1 MDVSDKDET
10 VQKRNLSNNIVLCL
24 MKNNTSGGD
33 VDCLEGGEVG
43 KSKNNSLGA
52 EIGGKDK
59 EGAASVQRNGDEG
72 ISEKACQE
80 EEKRRREQE
89 RRKEFELMKLR
100 KDQKRREEEE
110 RKRAKREEKWKEEQE
125 AKAREEEAQA
135 LEEEA
140 RVNAEAEESRR
151 REQRELE
158 ELAGMLRQ
166 SLEVEEAER
175 QVLAEEEEMRL
186 MEGVVEATRKEKKRK
201 MAGERSRRPTMA
213 REWRMVRQRRR
224 SQEQSM
230 AKVESDSSL
239 LSNEPTHD
247 SREHIIIEQNAEA
260 HILSAF

>member
-33 VDCLEGGEVG
+33 VDCLGGGEVG

-52 EIGGKDK
+52 EIG
-59 EGAASVQRNGDEG
+59 AASVQRDGDKG

>member
-33 VDCLEGGEVG
+33 VDCLGGGEVG

-52 EIGGKDK
+52 EIGEKDK
-59 EGAASVQRNGDEG
+59 EGAASVQKDGDEG
-72 ISEKACQE
+72 IVSEKACQE

-125 AKAREEEAQA
+125 AKAREEEVQA

-247 SREHIIIEQNAEA
+247 SIEQNAEA